1 MRIIGG
7 LVVSPDSYRDE
18 LSVVGCLFSV
28 IGYELSVPIDRD
40 SGR

>member
-1 MRIIGG
+1 M
-7 LVVSPDSYRDE
+7 SSE
-18 LSVVGCLFSV
+18 LSVVGCLLSV